1 MDRRKS
7 IELTPEE
14 ARRFLE
20 ESRTATFASNGR
32 DGYPHLIAMWYAV
45 DGGDVIMTTY
55 GKSQKA
61 INLRRDPRATF
72 MLEAGHAY
80 NELRGLMIRGR
91 AEIVEDVDRVAEVLL
106 KVGAKM
112 SGAASMTAAQNE
124 AVRKQASKRVA
135 IRFHPE
141 KIASWDHRKL

>member
-7 IELTPEE
+7 TELTPEE

-45 DGGDVIMTTY
+45 DGDDVIMTTY

-72 MLEAGHAY
+72 MLEAGETY
-80 NELRGLMIRGR
+80 DQLRGLMIRGR
-91 AEIVEDVDRVAEVLL
+91 AEIIEDVDAVTQVLL

-112 SGAASMTAAQNE
+112 SGNASMTSAQNE
-124 AVRKQASKRVA
+124 AVRKQASKRIA

>member
-7 IELTPEE
+7 IQLTPEE

-20 ESRTATFASNGR
+20 DSRTATFASNGR

-45 DGGDVIMTTY
+45 DGEDVIMTTY

-72 MLEAGHAY
+72 MLEAGESYDQLH
-80 NELRGLMIRGR
+80 GLMIRGR
-91 AEIVEDVDRVAEVLL
+91 AEIIEDVEAVAEVLR

-112 SGAASMTAAQNE
+112 SGNASMTPAQNE
-124 AVRKQASKRVA
+124 AVKTQAAKRIA